1 MSKVT
6 PKPCP
11 NCGEKFNKE
20 GKICVKVVSTKE
32 STDNR
37 LVRRKLCRICKYR
50 WYTVQDPESFIHSH
64 RITYRSKYIS
74 EYRKL
79 NIKQKVIILSEDEAK
94 LEALDKEDLFNA
106 EDAEDMNEHRELF
119 DEVIK

>member
-32 STDNR
+32 STCNK
-37 LVRRKLCRICKYR
+37 LVRRKVCGICNYR
-50 WYTVQDPESFIHSH
+50 WYTVQDPERLLSSNQI
-64 RITYRSKYIS
+64 RYTSKYNS

-79 NIKQKVIILSEDEAK
+79 NIKQKIII
-94 LEALDKEDLFNA
+94 
-106 EDAEDMNEHRELF
+106 
-119 DEVIK
+119 DEVIKWLTKSSSLLH

>member
-6 PKPCP
+6 QKPCP

-20 GKICVKVVSTKE
+20 GKICVRVVSTKE
-32 STDNR
+32 STDNK
-37 LVRRKLCRICKYR
+37 LVRRKVCGICNYR
-50 WYTVQDPESFIHSH
+50 WYTVQDPERLLSSNQI
-64 RITYRSKYIS
+64 RYTSKYNS

-79 NIKQKVIILSEDEAK
+79 NIKQKIII
-94 LEALDKEDLFNA
+94 EALDKEDLFNA

-119 DEVIK
+119 DEVMK